1 MKKSTKS
8 TKPAAPQAKSSEP
21 KIVEP
26 KPAKKTAAPRK
37 KSASAASAPVAVL
50 EETPVVSA
58 VPAVSPIESVSVAQ
72 TTISAVIDVGFGN
85 ALFIRGEG
93 PGLSWEKGRPLECV
107 ADDRWSITVG
117 ELSKPIS
124 FKFLLNDQTWCA
136 GTDYVVEPGR
146 SVTLEPVF

>member
-37 KSASAASAPVAVL
+37 KSTPASSVPVAVL
-50 EETPVVSA
+50 DEKPSTV
-58 VPAVSPIESVSVAQ
+58 VSPIVSVTVGE

-93 PGLSWEKGRPLECV
+93 PGLSWEKGCPLECV
-107 ADDRWSITVG
+107 ADDKWIITLG
-117 ELSKPIS
+117 ELTKPIN
-124 FKFLLNDQTWCA
+124 FKFLLNDQTWSA
-136 GTDYVVEPGR
+136 GADYVIEPGQ
-146 SVTLEPVF
+146 SLTLEPVF